1 MNRMEKILKQ
11 KEKRKKMYR
20 KFMKKDKRCYQQ

>member
-20 KFMKKDKRCYQQ
+20 KFMKKEKRCVI